1 MATKSKRLKVSF
13 LGGTDEIGKNMTAY
27 EYGEDIVVV
36 DCGSIF
42 PEEEMLGID
51 LVIPDIAYLIKNQHR
66 IRAFFIT
73 HGHEDH
79 IGAVPYVLK
88 QLSTKIPIYGTRLT
102 LALIENKLKEHGIQ
116 NANLRVIKPKDHVT
130 AGVFTAQFIK
140 MSHSITGAVSIALHT
155 PVGIVIHTGDFKL
168 DYTPVD
174 GEVMDL
180 ATLSALGNKGVLA
193 LLCDSTNAEKEGYT
207 MSERRVGE
215 TLKSLF
221 RDATGRIIVASFAS
235 NIHRVQQ
242 IVDAAI
248 SYNRKV
254 ALAGR
259 SMINVANVAMKL
271 GELHI
276 PEDKLVE
283 LDRVRQQKD
292 DEIVIITTGSQGEP
306 MSGLARM
313 STSEHAQVEIK
324 EGDMVIISANP
335 IPGNEKYVNRVINGL
350 LRRGA
355 NVIYESLAEVH
366 TSGHATREELKLIH
380 SLVKPKFFV
389 PVHGEFRHMRA
400 HAQLAESL
408 GMPKERIFIPDN
420 GATVELGRNS
430 AKLVRDAIPTGSVLV
445 DGLGIGDVGN
455 VVLKDRKLLSEDG
468 LVIVSVVLSKQ
479 TGKLLA
485 PPEILSRGF
494 VFVRESDK
502 MMNEARNIVRNLFEK
517 EKVALDNGSLKMTIK
532 AKLKNY
538 LYGKTKRNPMI
549 LPIVTEI

>member
-130 AGVFTAQFIK
+130 VGVFTAQFIK

-221 RDATGRIIVASFAS
+221 RDAIGRIIVASFAS

>member
-538 LYGKTKRNPMI
+538 LSGKTKRNPMI